1 MMFLS
6 NSGLT
11 SVVLSQV
18 KFKLNAYN
26 GLIYSLI
33 ILQVLGI
40 LFGGVAG
47 SSGTSINNN
56 ITISLNTSTIDISFI
71 FVSLL
76 AISVGNL
83 ITTKA
88 YRYDDFSFVAT
99 RLSSSIA
106 NGIVLFIFSCFAG
119 VTTYFSGYV
128 MRVFLRVKSNG
139 EFIESSS
146 IFNDPLSFLL
156 TIVAIIT
163 MLWMFSSIGYL
174 AGTLFQKHK
183 LLFFGAVVIVVMLL
197 MTGNWVRI
205 SASIFVENG
214 SLLILAI
221 KTIIIAILFFAT
233 STAISNRLEVRT

>member
-1 MMFLS
+1 MFLN
-6 NSGLT
+6 NSSLF
-11 SVVLSQV
+11 SVVKAQV
-18 KFKLNAYN
+18 KFKINAYN

-40 LFGGVAG
+40 LLVGVAG
-47 SSGTSINNN
+47 SSGTSINNT
-56 ITISLNTSTIDISFI
+56 TISLNTSTIDMGFML
-71 FVSLL
+71 VSLL

-106 NGIVLFIFSCFAG
+106 NGIVLLIFSCYAG
-119 VTTYFSGYV
+119 VTTFFTGYV
-128 MRVFLRVKSNG
+128 MRLILRVKSSHG
-139 EFIESSS
+139 FVDSSS
-146 IFNDPLSFLL
+146 ILNDPLSFLL

-163 MLWMFSSIGYL
+163 MLWMFSSIGYI

-183 LLFFGAVVIVVMLL
+183 LLFFGAVVIVVVLL
-197 MTGNWVRI
+197 MTGIWVRI

-214 SLLILAI
+214 SLLILIMKA
-221 KTIIIAILFFAT
+221 IIITVLLFAT
-233 STAISNRLEVRT
+233 STAISNRLGVRT